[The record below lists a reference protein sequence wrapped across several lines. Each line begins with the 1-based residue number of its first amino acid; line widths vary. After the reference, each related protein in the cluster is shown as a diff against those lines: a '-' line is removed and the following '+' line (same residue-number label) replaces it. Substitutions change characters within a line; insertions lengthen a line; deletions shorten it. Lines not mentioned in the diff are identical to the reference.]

1 MKKPEQL
8 LYKYKNLCETN
19 DPYVFKEK
27 IDEKYLNIEEIKKR
41 VNQGKDIIGR
51 NENYWSV
58 SLDEKFPEFIL
69 NNKKIYQDW
78 IIEN

>member
-1 MKKPEQL
+1 MPTLSRNAYQL
-8 LYKYKNLCETN
+8 IA
-19 DPYVFKEK
+19 K
-27 IDEKYLNIEEIKKR
+27 ISRGLLNFAPP
-41 VNQGKDIIGR
+41 GKDLIGR

>member
-1 MKKPEQL
+1 LKKPEQL